1 MRNMI
6 KMTKIISNLL
16 NEIIYC
22 IGIIVIFMVVKVFIS
37 SNQTEFSEERKFLY
51 DEIKNDPYFKHNVEL
66 FVFEED
72 IARPISAN
80 EVFLNEVEESDI
92 YIGLIG
98 QNYGNIYEDNISA
111 TEYEYNI
118 FITDKHDAY
127 FFIKDC
133 NNRDEGSKNFLN
145 RIQKVNKY
153 KTFTT
158 KEELLSEVKKSLQE
172 YINNRLTHVAYDKQ
186 ILYNSSIEDVDE
198 EAIELYLDVL
208 ENNRIR
214 DLFGK
219 RDLDKILEYIGAG
232 KIDKN
237 GIFHFNKAGALFF
250 TKDISKFDLEHEIK
264 MVRFNGTERLEIID
278 KHFTESSFLK
288 LIKEFDSFFYQ
299 NTKLGGI
306 VTGMKSTTIPEY
318 PIKAVREAFINSIAH
333 RDYLLTGDCITFYI
347 YDDRI
352 EIISP
357 GKLPY
362 PMTIEDLGVHK
373 NPKHRNK
380 NICKIFETTEYM
392 EHVGTGI
399 TRMRNEMKKSNLP
412 EPEFED
418 GFYFKVVLRGPNGNL
433 ILPKDATTEDFKE
446 YKLNDRQID
455 ALLKMKNEE
464 TKFTYNSYM
473 NQYNISKSTAKR
485 DLKQLEEKKLI
496 RKLMIDKKYYFFV

>member
-1 MRNMI
+1 
-6 KMTKIISNLL
+6 
-16 NEIIYC
+16 
-22 IGIIVIFMVVKVFIS
+22 MVVKVFIS
-37 SNQTEFSEERKFLY
+37 SNQKEFSTERKFLF
-51 DEIKNDPYFKHNVEL
+51 DELKKDSYFSRNIEL

-72 IARPISAN
+72 IARSFSSN
-80 EVFLNEVEESDI
+80 EVFLNEVEQADV

-98 QNYGNIYEDNISA
+98 QHYGGIYEDDISA
-111 TEYEYNI
+111 TEYEYNT
-118 FITDKHDAY
+118 FIADKHDAF
-127 FFIKDC
+127 FFIKQCDT
-133 NNRDEGSKNFLN
+133 RDEGNTKFLN
-145 RIQKVNKY
+145 RIRDVAKY
-153 KTFTT
+153 KNFTT
-158 KEELLSEVKKSLQE
+158 KEELLTEVKRSLQE
-172 YINNRLTHVAYDKQ
+172 VIDNRLTYVDYDKQ
-186 ILYNSSIEDVDE
+186 MLYNSSIEDVDMD
-198 EAIELYLDVL
+198 AVELYLDVL
-208 ENNRIR
+208 ENESIR

-237 GIFHFNKAGALFF
+237 NVFHFNKAGALFF
-250 TKDISKFDLEHEIK
+250 IKDMSKFDLEHEVK

-306 VTGMKSTTIPEY
+306 VTGMKRTPIPEY
-318 PIKAVREAFINSIAH
+318 PIKAVREAFINAIAH
-333 RDYLLTGDCITFYI
+333 RDYTLTGDCITFYI

-380 NICKIFETTEYM
+380 NICKIFQTTEYM

-412 EPEFED
+412 
-418 GFYFKVVLRGPNGNL
+418 NL
-433 ILPKDATTEDFKE
+433 
-446 YKLNDRQID
+446 N
-455 ALLKMKNEE
+455 LKMD
-464 TKFTYNSYM
+464 FT
-473 NQYNISKSTAKR
+473 
-485 DLKQLEEKKLI
+485 LK
-496 RKLMIDKKYYFFV
+496 